1 LLIKAKRIIAASV
14 AFLVMA
20 GLFVVPAY
28 AAGSNQILNG
38 EMSDTSNGALTAWMP
53 RLISAAGCDSNTL
66 SRLTGNA
73 SIGGTNNFTARSTSN
88 AYAVVRSLSGGAV
101 PFNAAMEQTMVLPNG
116 TYTLTAY
123 TRNNIAAGDSSAAYA
138 RINVFSAGGNQTF
151 ELPRN
156 EAWTSHTVTN
166 IVVTDCKC
174 TISFEINS
182 TTTGTNAAAGRAL
195 AVDGVTLIDSSA
207 AQISGTIRD
216 SAGAGIPYAFIKYLD
231 ANGNTAALGGANASG
246 AYTISAAQ
254 GSYTVLI
261 TKAGFEEYTSSITIA
276 SANNQTGVNY
286 SLPTTASDLYNV
298 IPRFGKYPAP
308 TGSGRTYYISSS
320 KGNDSNDGL
329 SPERPWRNL
338 SKVSATSGYSAG
350 SVILL
355 KAGDV
360 WSGVTMTSGVAGT
373 AAAPMTVG
381 MYVDPS
387 DPSDSLPR
395 IDCNYAPGI
404 TLTSSNANLN
414 SNNYAVVINRS
425 YWRVYDLELTNWVYN
440 NAERSVAASAGKGAV
455 SVVNPSGANS
465 EGVVLSNLYIHH
477 VNGSNPKSG
486 GGYNQAQ
493 GVGINVANNGNYRI
507 NNMLI
512 ENCLLKHISR
522 NGIVTSGYNSG
533 RVWSMPGSDPTTTST
548 RGNNNVIRGNVH
560 EDIWGD
566 GILIGGTYK
575 CLVERN
581 LVINSVSH
589 PLKYP
594 SLSGNAVS
602 NLSAG
607 VWPFDSDATVF
618 QYNEVCYTG
627 VPRDNEVADGEAFD
641 SDYYTCNN
649 LYQYNYTHDNEGGF
663 FMVCGP
669 EYSYAEGSV
678 VRYNISVNDGS
689 MYGKRSIFEIGGGGG
704 VHNTYIYNNTIYT
717 SPGHAVFQVTRGE
730 PWDGKS
736 TGTYFINNIFSI
748 NGQTAQFGWPGD
760 PSDRNQAY
768 SCVLDHNLYHGSLFG
783 PGLSD
788 MPPDANAVFGDPMF
802 VNPGKAASTFGGY
815 GWEWSE
821 NYKIRP
827 GSAAI
832 GAGAII
838 DIAKLGQKMSETRY
852 RNGSSTRTKA
862 DIFNNSP
869 GVDYNWVTLFGGLE
883 SHDFFGNPVPAD
895 LPPDI
900 GAHQLTA
907 VKTGKLAGKISFLGG
922 YAYVAVQNGT
932 DVAASLNIFTA
943 YYDARGR
950 MLSVSLQEG
959 GSVTVGGYNFN
970 SAYRIDAPTGAA
982 IMKVFI
988 FDAATYVPVCPDGT
1002 YEL

>member
-1 LLIKAKRIIAASV
+1 MLIITGS
-14 AFLVMA
+14 
-20 GLFVVPAY
+20 PAITAQ

-38 EMSDTSNGALTAWMP
+38 EMNDTSNGALTAWMP
-53 RLISAAGCDSNTL
+53 RLLSATGVDSNTL
-66 SRLTGNA
+66 SRQTGNV
-73 SIGGTNNFTARSTSN
+73 SIGGTTFN
-88 AYAVVRSLSGGAV
+88 ATNGGYALVRSLSGGAV
-101 PFNAAMEQTMVLPNG
+101 PFNAAVEQTMILPNG

-123 TRNNIAAGDSSAAYA
+123 TRNNIATGDNAAAYA
-138 RINVFSAGGNQTF
+138 RINIYSAGGNQTIS
-151 ELPRN
+151 LPRN
-156 EAWTSHTVTN
+156 EGWTQHTVPN

-182 TTTGTNAAAGRAL
+182 TTTGTSAAAGRAL
-195 AVDGVTLIDSSA
+195 TVDRVTLIDSSA

-216 SAGAGIPYAFIKYLD
+216 SAGAGVPYAFIKYLD
-231 ANGNTAALGGANASG
+231 AGGNTVALSG
-246 AYTISAAQ
+246 ADGNGAYAISAAQ
-254 GSYTVLI
+254 GDYTVLI
-261 TKAGFEEYTSSITIA
+261 TKAGFADYTTTISIT
-276 SANNQTGVNY
+276 SPNNRTGVNY
-286 SLPTTASDLYNV
+286 ALPSTASDLYNV
-298 IPRFGKYPAP
+298 IPRFGDYPAP
-308 TGSGRTYYISSS
+308 TGNGRTYYISNS

-329 SPERPWRNL
+329 SPGSPWKNL

-360 WSGVTMTSGVAGT
+360 WTGVTMTSGVAGT
-373 AAAPMTVG
+373 ASAPITVG
-381 MYVDPS
+381 MYVDPA
-387 DPSDSLPR
+387 DPSDKLPR
-395 IDCNYAPGI
+395 IDGNYLPE
-404 TLTSSNANLN
+404 TPYSQMSTTNPN

-425 YWRVYDLELTNWVYN
+425 YWHVYDLEITNWVYN
-440 NAERSVAASAGKGAV
+440 NDTRSAANSAGKGAV
-455 SVVNPSGANS
+455 SVVNQSGSNS
-465 EGVVLSNLYIHH
+465 EGVILSNLYIHH

-507 NNMLI
+507 NNMVI

-533 RVWSMPGSDPTTTST
+533 RVWSMPSSDPNTTST
-548 RGNNNVIRGNVH
+548 RGNNNVIRGNVL

-566 GILIGGTYK
+566 GILVGGTFK
-575 CLVERN
+575 CLVESN

-589 PLKYP
+589 PIKYP

-602 NLSAG
+602 NLSAA
-607 VWPFDSDATVF
+607 VWPFDSDATIF

-627 VPRDNEVADGEAFD
+627 VPRDNEVADGQAFD

-649 LYQYNYTHDNEGGF
+649 LYQYNYSHDNEGGF

-689 MYGKRSIFEIGGGGG
+689 MFGKRAIFEIGGGGG

-717 SPGHAVFQVTRGE
+717 GPSHAVFQVTRGE

-768 SCVLDHNLYHGSLFG
+768 SCVLDNNLYHGALFG

-788 MPPDANAVFGDPMF
+788 MPPDAHPVFGDPLF
-802 VNPGKAASTFGGY
+802 VNPGKAAATFGGY

-821 NYKIRP
+821 NYKIQS

-832 GAGAII
+832 GAGAVI
-838 DIAKLGQKMSETRY
+838 DLTKLGQKMHETRY

-862 DIFNNSP
+862 DIFNNAA
-869 GVDYNWVTLFGGLE
+869 GVEYDWVKLFGGMFV
-883 SHDFFGNPVPAD
+883 HDFFDNPVPIIGK
-895 LPPDI
+895 PDI
-900 GAHQLTA
+900 GAHQF
-907 VKTGKLAGKISFLGG
+907 SEFLEAKVTFDGDNEN
-922 YAYVAVQNGT
+922 VLIVNGMG
-932 DVAASLNIFTA
+932 DPVSLSVFNA
-943 YYDARGR
+943 YYYADGKMIEANLFTGD
-950 MLSVSLQEG
+950 SLDIEG
-959 GSVTVGGYNFN
+959 FYSGSAKINKP
-970 SAYRIDAPTGAA
+970 AGAA
-982 IMKVFI
+982 YMKAFVWYSDSFIPICPAVTLVF
-988 FDAATYVPVCPDGT
+988 TP
-1002 YEL
+1002 